1 MAVAISIVFLACCL
15 STTTLATPIM
25 TSTRTG
31 LPLKPPQI
39 ISRLPKQQLLKFGP
53 INRFTLECRVQV
65 RHPQSFYFGQ
75 ATLFHD
81 DIIHL
86 EAVTDTF
93 AK

>member
-1 MAVAISIVFLACCL
+1 MATSFIILACL
-15 STTTLATPIM
+15 LAATSATPIM

-65 RHPQSFYFGQ
+65 RHQR
-75 ATLFHD
+75 FHCQLASVSNKS
-81 DIIHL
+81 ISP
-86 EAVTDTF
+86 E
-93 AK
+93 

>member
-1 MAVAISIVFLACCL
+1 MAVAISILFLACL
-15 STTTLATPIM
+15 STITLATPIM

-65 RHPQSFYFGQ
+65 RHPSTVFLFWSGSILYYF
-75 ATLFHD
+75 T
-81 DIIHL
+81 
-86 EAVTDTF
+86 
-93 AK
+93 

>member
-1 MAVAISIVFLACCL
+1 MAISVLLLACL

-65 RHPQSFYFGQ
+65 RHPHSFLLWSTILYHSLMTSSTSLQ
-75 ATLFHD
+75 
-81 DIIHL
+81 
-86 EAVTDTF
+86 
-93 AK
+93 